1 MTKLSLYLAY
11 ILGISVTIFTYYCYC
26 IITINQTF
34 GAMMFP
40 ESNLTDIPS
49 ATQEGS
55 NHTDL
60 SNMFLSEEEV
70 SVTNSRWPLNNSQIR
85 FAQ

>member
-1 MTKLSLYLAY
+1 MTNLSLYLAY
-11 ILGISVTIFTYYCYC
+11 VLGISVTIFTYYCYC

-40 ESNLTDIPS
+40 ESNSTNIPS

-60 SNMFLSEEEV
+60 SDIFLSEEE
-70 SVTNSRWPLNNSQIR
+70 
-85 FAQ
+85 